1 MEQYIDIGSTSV
13 IGNDRKVFHTSKTL
27 EMKNHHDPFAKDA
40 RKFLFTFASSFF
52 YYEFYLL
59 SLLLTMDVYVMVCHP
74 FKYGEFRSVANV
86 AKCLIIGSA
95 VCLLLAISDLIASIF
110 ALTYYLHE
118 FAYLSTNES
127 AFLVIAI
134 AKATKITLAKI
145 AYMVCISRMGYRVV
159 SSLAESRRMEGRADN
174 GKRKM
179 YKKLIGFCFLPQVI
193 STLFLVPE
201 IFVLGRGIS
210 PQKMDRGCIKSNVF
224 HDDVLVRG
232 LHFSVFTFGTFL
244 YHLAFLGLF
253 PAVRRAFRCK
263 LEPQ

>member
-1 MEQYIDIGSTSV
+1 MEQYIDIGSASV
-13 IGNDRKVFHTSKTL
+13 IGNDRTVFYTSKIL
-27 EMKNHHDPFAKDA
+27 EMKTHHDPFAKDA
-40 RKFLFTFASSFF
+40 RNFLFTFASSFF

-86 AKCLIIGSA
+86 TKCLIIGSA

-110 ALTYYLHE
+110 ALAYYLRE
-118 FAYLSTNES
+118 FSYLSANEN
-127 AFLVIAI
+127 AFLGIAI
-134 AKATKITLAKI
+134 AKATKIALAKI

-159 SSLAESRRMEGRADN
+159 ISLTESQRMEGRAGN
-174 GKRKM
+174 SKSKM

-210 PQKMDRGCIKSNVF
+210 FKMDRRCTKSNIF
-224 HDDVLVRG
+224 HEDVLVSG
-232 LHFSVFTFGTFL
+232 LQFSIFTFGTFM